1 MKYLLVE
8 LTDKTKLILAC
19 KIVGDRVKTI
29 DELNDFP
36 LSNSLI
42 FDTIDEISNY
52 INNNKN

>member
-36 LSNSLI
+36 LSNSLL
-42 FDTIDEISNY
+42 FDTIDEISSY
-52 INNNKN
+52 INNKN